1 MERKKW
7 YACQFLWYTALEEVK
22 RKSKLF
28 SLRRFLILHLR
39 KKFGFYISL
48 DKNDTLPYVGL
59 LLCLASGLPDNS
71 DIGIINIIALGLL
84 TDLISASPEE
94 TTLVYQYLT
103 KRLFQ

>member
-48 DKNDTLPYVGL
+48 DKNGNPNFWIFIIIQTIIKSKLFKKVF
-59 LLCLASGLPDNS
+59 NS
-71 DIGIINIIALGLL
+71 
-84 TDLISASPEE
+84 
-94 TTLVYQYLT
+94 
-103 KRLFQ
+103 

>member
-7 YACQFLWYTALEEVK
+7 YSCQFLWYTALKEIK

-48 DKNDTLPYVGL
+48 DKNKTFPV
-59 LLCLASGLPDNS
+59 
-71 DIGIINIIALGLL
+71 
-84 TDLISASPEE
+84 
-94 TTLVYQYLT
+94 
-103 KRLFQ
+103 